1 MKAKLVVTLCAPL
14 LILSAF
20 FIYSLLQTES
30 YVLEK
35 EKSNVEIQLA
45 EVLNQNLRG
54 QIDTIAYAISDYYEN
69 SELENIKKSLTKE
82 MQEYENTIR
91 KIYNSS
97 ESNSEAEMS
106 IYQFLN
112 RHRWNDGR
120 YFFAYDA
127 DTYISK
133 AYGSDTSLIGENG
146 YDKKDANGNYFVRNV
161 INAAMKSEIGFI
173 EYPFLN
179 PTTQQVEDKITAA
192 FYFKPLNLVVA
203 SGEYIKTLT
212 QDNLEAAKK
221 AVMTAKY
228 GENGYFWIQDNNGKI
243 IAHPKKDIIGTIV
256 PSTKQIA
263 ESIQGKT
270 EATVKIAYENPLTKE
285 SENKIAYTRKI
296 FPEWGWTIAT
306 GVYESDII
314 AVQNSLTEVT
324 KTIFEEQVSS
334 VSTTAVVLILLSFI
348 IVIWIISAI
357 VEGLLALKLRIDTLS
372 TGEADLT
379 SRLEITS
386 DDELGDI
393 SHSVNDF
400 IIFLQTMMIDI
411 SQASKHI
418 TTNTDQLNEQSSLVN
433 QALMTHANETDQ
445 VVSAITEM
453 SSTSETVA
461 QSVAQTSMNTQKA
474 NDEAIL
480 SKSIVNEA
488 ANSVIS
494 LVDEVDSAATN
505 INTMSD
511 NTKQIIKVLSVIGE
525 IADQT
530 NLLALNAA
538 IEAARAGE
546 QGRGFAVVA
555 DEVRS
560 LAARTQAST
569 AEINAILSTLRN
581 DAENAVTAMN
591 VTRSSCQ
598 RTAENTA
605 RVTDSLDNLTNFIIE
620 INDLSAQIAT
630 ASEEQSSVSEEVSRN
645 MNNIS
650 QTVQALTKSGQDTVD
665 STQNLASA
673 NAQLDTLVNK
683 FKLQ

>member
-1 MKAKLVVTLCAPL
+1 
-14 LILSAF
+14 
-20 FIYSLLQTES
+20 
-30 YVLEK
+30 
-35 EKSNVEIQLA
+35 
-45 EVLNQNLRG
+45 
-54 QIDTIAYAISDYYEN
+54 
-69 SELENIKKSLTKE
+69 
-82 MQEYENTIR
+82 
-91 KIYNSS
+91 
-97 ESNSEAEMS
+97 
-106 IYQFLN
+106 
-112 RHRWNDGR
+112 
-120 YFFAYDA
+120 
-127 DTYISK
+127 
-133 AYGSDTSLIGENG
+133 
-146 YDKKDANGNYFVRNV
+146 
-161 INAAMKSEIGFI
+161 
-173 EYPFLN
+173 
-179 PTTQQVEDKITAA
+179 
-192 FYFKPLNLVVA
+192 
-203 SGEYIKTLT
+203 
-212 QDNLEAAKK
+212 
-221 AVMTAKY
+221 MTAKY

-263 ESIQGKT
+263 ESIKGKT

-324 KTIFEEQVSS
+324 ETIFDEQVSS
-334 VSTTAVVLILLSFI
+334 VSTTAVVLILLSFV

-357 VEGLLALKLRIDTLS
+357 VKGLLALKQRIDTLS

-393 SHSVNDF
+393 SHSVNNF

-418 TTNTDQLNEQSSLVN
+418 TTNTDQLNAQSSLVN

-494 LVDEVDSAATN
+494 LVDEVDSAATS

-620 INDLSAQIAT
+620 INDLSTQIAT

-673 NAQLDTLVNK
+673 NAQLDSLVNK